1 MKLPITITYNSG
13 DEATYTAQPPE
24 WAKWEKAT
32 GNTISQA
39 NDKIGIWDLM
49 FLAYTSMS
57 RTSGAKQLKP
67 FETWMLSVDDIE
79 VGEVDPKATQPE
91 A

>member
-1 MKLPITITYNSG
+1 MKLPITIKFNNG
-13 DEATYTAQPPE
+13 EEATYVVNPPD
-24 WAKWEKAT
+24 WAKWELKT
-32 GNTISQA
+32 GKTIRQ
-39 NDKIGIWDLM
+39 NDEIGMNDLM

-57 RTSGAKQLKP
+57 RTSGAKQLKS
-67 FETWMLSVDDIE
+67 FETWILSVDDIE

>member
-1 MKLPITITYNSG
+1 MKLPITIKFNNG
-13 DEATYTAQPPE
+13 EEATYVVNPPD
-24 WAKWEKAT
+24 WAKWELKT
-32 GNTISQA
+32 GKTIRQ
-39 NDKIGIWDLM
+39 NDEIGMNDLM

-57 RTSGAKQLKP
+57 RTSNAKQLKS
-67 FETWMLSVDDIE
+67 FETWILSVDDIE